1 MKDQGVIKT
10 ELIWHEKTEKP
21 DKNKRCLVYSSQYKN
36 RDATM
41 VFRILDSQFI
51 RICSD
56 VSLWAYL
63 ETPK

>member
-1 MKDQGVIKT
+1 MKCHGVIKT

-21 DKNKRCLVYSSQYKN
+21 DKNKRCLVYSQQYKN

>member
-1 MKDQGVIKT
+1 MKLPGVIKT
-10 ELIWHEKTEKP
+10 ELAWHEKTEEP
-21 DKNKRCLVYSSQYKN
+21 DKNKRCLVYSQQYKN
-36 RDATM
+36 RDETM

-63 ETPK
+63 ENPK